1 MDDFNHWSSRERGR
15 LLKLINFFSYFLF
28 AQEVIVFPFLN
39 QKMDFASEK
48 EAHEVI
54 FKGITALETLLKEF
68 KADHAKFDPSQI
80 KKSLEEM
87 KEPLVGLV
95 LVLCCHYRWFTYSSL
110 IWMLKSNT
118 SRLTSWRRLVSVK
131 QSLRIWTLNSTN
143 MLKVTETHSSLSHT
157 WCRAFFDPAI
167 MADSCWPMP
176 SHNPP
181 EIQAVWPPMPW
192 FLRKLVIPYVLA
204 KRHSGYVSWKKV
216 PERYLLFSLDI
227 GNIPHIPYNETSIFM
242 FTTCCWNFV
251 CFIMISWARRSYY
264 NVYNSIFILG
274 SLDIVQIQ
282 EQK

>member
-1 MDDFNHWSSRERGR
+1 MDDFNYWSSRERGR
-15 LLKLINFFSYFLF
+15 LLKIMNFFSYFLF
-28 AQEVIVFPFLN
+28 AQEAVVFPFLN

-54 FKGITALETLLKEF
+54 FKGITALEIVLKEF

-87 KEPLVGLV
+87 KEPLVGVV
-95 LVLCCHYRWFTYSSL
+95 LVLCCHCRWFTYSSL
-110 IWMLKSNT
+110 IWMLKSNI

-131 QSLRIWTLNSTN
+131 QSSRIWTLNSTN
-143 MLKVTETHSSLSHT
+143 MSKITGTHSSLSHT
-157 WCRAFFDPAI
+157 WCRAFFDRAT

-192 FLRKLVIPYVLA
+192 LLRKLVIPYILA
-204 KRHSGYVSWKKV
+204 KRYSGYVSWKKV
-216 PERYLLFSLDI
+216 LQRYLLISLDI
-227 GNIPHIPYNETSIFM
+227 GNIPHIPYNEDNIFM

-251 CFIMISWARRSYY
+251 CFIMISLARRSYY
-264 NVYNSIFILG
+264 NVYNSIFIFG